1 MEVEE
6 KKKLLDKG
14 YQLLKGGYPKLAIEP
29 FEKILESGERIPIC
43 LSLLGVAIMRSG
55 GDKKRAIDL
64 CKEAVKIDLTQAQ
77 YYKNLAEVCQRAGS
91 KSWAVKAVQMGL
103 KADKNNRVLQDEMKK
118 FGQRKSPPISFLSRS
133 NYFNKLIGLILS
145 RFDSGK
151 K

>member
-1 MEVEE
+1 LDIEE
-6 KKKLLDKG
+6 KKKLLDQG
-14 YQLLKGGYPKLAIEP
+14 YQLLKGGYPNLAIEL
-29 FEKILESGERIPIC
+29 FEKILEDGERLPIC
-43 LSLLGVAIMRSG
+43 LSLLGLAIMRSG

-64 CKEAVKIDLTQAQ
+64 CKEAVKIDMTQAQ
-77 YYKNLAEVCQRAGS
+77 FYKNLAEVCQRAGS

-103 KADKNNRVLQDEMKK
+103 KADRNNKVLQSEMKK

-133 NYFNKLIGLILS
+133 NFLNKLIGNILS